1 MNKDKKSVLNRIRER
16 IKPENRVFIEKNM
29 SISRQVSDILEKRG
43 MTQKDLAQLL
53 GKQES
58 EVSKWL
64 SGLHNLTLQSL
75 AKMEAGLGEEIITTP
90 LEACNK
96 YQRIKYVT
104 LKVFATTNN
113 SFKYMDYEYD
123 EKVSFDAVPK
133 PEIPA
138 A

>member
-16 IKPENRVFIEKNM
+16 IKPENRVFVEKNM

-75 AKMEAGLGEEIITTP
+75 TKIEAGLGEEIITTP

>member
-1 MNKDKKSVLNRIRER
+1 MNKDKKLVLKRIRER
-16 IKPENRVFIEKNM
+16 IKPENRVFVEKNL
-29 SISRQVSDILEKRG
+29 SISRQVADILEKRG
-43 MTQKDLAQLL
+43 MTQKDLAQML

-75 AKMEAGLGEEIITTP
+75 AKLEAALGEEIITTP

-113 SFKYMDYEYD
+113 PIIYANYEYD
-123 EKVSFDAVPK
+123 KTVSFEAMTK